1 MVHNGVKLKS
11 RLLKP
16 SIVLPMGNYIAT
28 SANLKFIVKQ
38 FGKDIHGIR
47 MRDLDHKD
55 KQNFAEVENII
66 RQHIYYRAFQMQ
78 Q

>member
-1 MVHNGVKLKS
+1 
-11 RLLKP
+11 
-16 SIVLPMGNYIAT
+16 MGNYIAT